1 MEVLSITE
9 IKTSFD
15 LLCQIENKRAL
26 LVRSVAKSLKI
37 SELKL
42 MSFINENPKLFH
54 TDSMWSYKNVKVRN
68 TMYGRN
74 NSFVSTESVKN
85 KNLGLGIHT
94 VYLQASDNWRTDEW
108 LVRMIAENTKYIH
121 ITESDNYGYI
131 QGYYIAADEPGERR
145 ANIWRNNAEKIEF
158 LRRNGYLL
166 SGGFVYGGFGDS
178 YTSKHDNIIT
188 INAINELK
196 SRGWTF
202 NDFKPM
208 S

>member
-1 MEVLSITE
+1 MEILSITD

-26 LVRSVAKSLKI
+26 LVRAVAKSLKV

-42 MSFINENPKLFH
+42 MSFINDNPKLFH
-54 TDSMWSYKNVKVRN
+54 TDSMWSYKNVKKR
-68 TMYGRN
+68 TRFSGRIYTD
-74 NSFVSTESVKN
+74 TESVKN
-85 KNLGLGIHT
+85 KNLGLGIYN

-108 LVRMIAENTKYIH
+108 LVRMINENSKYIH

-131 QGYYIAADEPGERR
+131 QGYYVAIDEPGERR
-145 ANIWRNNAEKIEF
+145 ANIWRNNTEKVEF
-158 LRRNGYLL
+158 LKRNGYLI
-166 SGGFVYGGFGDS
+166 SGGFVYGGYGDS

-202 NDFKPM
+202 NDFKPL